1 MSDINRNE
9 IPLSSKADAA
19 FWQAA
24 RKVIQRARQTNT
36 PVVVW
41 EGNHI
46 KEIPGDQLDA
56 VLDHSQTEEL
66 GPEVY

>member
-1 MSDINRNE
+1 MNDIKRDE
-9 IPLSSKADAA
+9 MPLSSKADAA

-36 PVVVW
+36 PVVIW
-41 EGNHI
+41 EENHI

-56 VLDHSQTEEL
+56 GTES
-66 GPEVY
+66 GTVVNK